1 MKVLTVLGTRPEII
15 RLSLIIEKLDHY
27 CQHVLVHTG
36 QNYDYELNQLFFEDL
51 EVRRPDHFLE
61 AAGKTAA
68 ETIGLV
74 IAKSDSLFAELRP
87 DAVLILGDTNSALAA
102 LPAKRRRIPVFHMEA
117 GNRCFD
123 DRSPE
128 EINRRIV
135 DHTSDINMPYS
146 SISREYLLREGLAPD
161 RIVKTGSPMY
171 EVLHHYLP
179 KIRASSIL
187 ERFSLESGRYF
198 VVSCHREENVD
209 QPRALERFVA
219 LLNSLAAEYELP
231 LVVSTHPRTRKR
243 LNELGALLSPHV
255 QLREPVGLFD
265 FVQLEMNARATLS
278 DSGTITEESSILG
291 FPGLNLREMHERPE
305 GMEEGAV
312 MMTGFNA
319 TRVRE
324 GLRILADQS
333 EAQLRTVLEYTVP
346 NVSQKV
352 LRIIVSYVDY
362 VHRNVWREFAPGS

>member
-1 MKVLTVLGTRPEII
+1 MKVVSILGTRPEII
-15 RLSLIIEKLDHY
+15 KMSRVMAVLDRYTEHTI
-27 CQHVLVHTG
+27 VHTG

-123 DRSPE
+123 HRSPE

-161 RIVKTGSPMY
+161 RVIKTGSPMY

-187 ERFSLESGRYF
+187 ERFGLESGKYF

-231 LVVSTHPRTRKR
+231 LVVSTHPRT
-243 LNELGALLSPHV
+243 G
-255 QLREPVGLFD
+255 
-265 FVQLEMNARATLS
+265 
-278 DSGTITEESSILG
+278 SG
-291 FPGLNLREMHERPE
+291 
-305 GMEEGAV
+305 
-312 MMTGFNA
+312 
-319 TRVRE
+319 
-324 GLRILADQS
+324 
-333 EAQLRTVLEYTVP
+333 
-346 NVSQKV
+346 
-352 LRIIVSYVDY
+352 
-362 VHRNVWREFAPGS
+362 